1 MFEPSTDDLFT
12 LSIGLELNSCF
23 IIRSWSIASGD
34 EAKSK
39 SYKYRQN
46 TEWYYQLSSYF
57 YCENTNPN
65 KMKTIAV
72 FALIIAAALAAP
84 ADPKG
89 AEIVKYENDNIG
101 VDGYK
106 FA

>member
-1 MFEPSTDDLFT
+1 
-12 LSIGLELNSCF
+12 
-23 IIRSWSIASGD
+23 
-34 EAKSK
+34 
-39 SYKYRQN
+39 
-46 TEWYYQLSSYF
+46 
-57 YCENTNPN
+57 
-65 KMKTIAV
+65 MKTIAV